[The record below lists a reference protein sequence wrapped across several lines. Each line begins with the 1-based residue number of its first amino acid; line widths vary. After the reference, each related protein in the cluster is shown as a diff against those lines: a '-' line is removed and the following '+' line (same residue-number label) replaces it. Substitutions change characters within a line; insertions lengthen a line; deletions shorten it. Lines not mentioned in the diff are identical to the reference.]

1 MEPWQPKRFQMP
13 AEPKALSAAVIIF
26 GLALI
31 LAFGQGPLQ
40 DFLGPGGTKTVE
52 GRLVAFDRLHPLRAD
67 RQIPTYAWRTP
78 DNAIQLVTGTRF
90 RTSQTGFARKAM
102 IRYVPGDPS
111 TAFVLGQYDDQRPI
125 VGFGFL
131 LVLAGVWVRTRKPR
145 DDD

>member
-13 AEPKALSAAVIIF
+13 AEPKAVSAAIAIV

-31 LAFGQGPLQ
+31 LTYGSGPLK
-40 DFLGPGGTKTVE
+40 DLAGPSGAITVQ

-78 DNAIQLVTGTRF
+78 DNTIQLVNGSRF
-90 RTSQTGFARKAM
+90 RTSQTGFARVAT

-111 TAFVLGQYDDQRPI
+111 TAFVMGQYDDQRPL
-125 VGFGFL
+125 VGVGLFMLVAGFWL
-131 LVLAGVWVRTRKPR
+131 RTRKPKT
-145 DDD
+145 DE